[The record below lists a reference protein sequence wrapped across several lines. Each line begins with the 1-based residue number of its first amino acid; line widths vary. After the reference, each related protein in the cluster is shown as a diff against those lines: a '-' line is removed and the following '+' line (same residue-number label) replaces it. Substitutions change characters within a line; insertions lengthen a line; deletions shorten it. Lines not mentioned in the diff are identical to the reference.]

1 MVKKMT
7 IEEAI
12 EKAEEIALEKAREEI
27 EKIIKDRLEEIGE
40 VENDYLKKLL
50 EENIEINKQ
59 DPESFANIE
68 SFYKGFILCR
78 DSFTKEIE
86 KGTELGKK
94 LDKFFEEDYYSASEY
109 AYRIVGIGQ
118 IFECNYKNHKF
129 HSAKHY
135 DFDFEVELTEEED
148 KCTEEN
154 CLEESEEE

>member
-12 EKAEEIALEKAREEI
+12 EKAEEIALEKPREEI

-59 DPESFANIE
+59 DPESFANTE

-109 AYRIVGIGQ
+109 AYRITGIGQ
-118 IFECNYKNHKF
+118 IFECSYKNKHF
-129 HSAKHY
+129 HSAKNY
-135 DFDFEVELTEEED
+135 DFEFEVELTDEED
-148 KCTEEN
+148 KCIEEN
-154 CLEESEEE
+154 CTTREEE

>member
-59 DPESFANIE
+59 DPESFANTE

-86 KGTELGKK
+86 KGTDLGKK
-94 LDKFFEEDYYSASEY
+94 LDKVFEEDYYSASEY
-109 AYRIVGIGQ
+109 AYRITGIGQ
-118 IFECNYKNHKF
+118 IFECSYKNKHF
-129 HSAKHY
+129 HSAKNY
-135 DFDFEVELTEEED
+135 EFEFEVELTDEED
-148 KCTEEN
+148 KCIEEN
-154 CLEESEEE
+154 CTTREEE

>member
-12 EKAEEIALEKAREEI
+12 EKAEEIALEKAETKLKEI
-27 EKIIKDRLEEIGE
+27 IDDRLA
-40 VENDYLKKLL
+40 
-50 EENIEINKQ
+50 EINEK
-59 DPESFANIE
+59 DNKELREVLESGMEIDNCDSETFGDTE
-68 SFYKGFILCR
+68 SYYVGYILDKDNFIG
-78 DSFTKEIE
+78 EIE
-86 KGTELGKK
+86 KGTDLGKK
-94 LDKFFEEDYYSASEY
+94 LDKFFVEDYYSASEY
-109 AYRIVGIGQ
+109 AYRITGIGQ

-154 CLEESEEE
+154 CTTREEE

>member
-59 DPESFANIE
+59 DPESFANTE

-109 AYRIVGIGQ
+109 AYRITGIGQ
-118 IFECNYKNHKF
+118 IFECSYKNKHF
-129 HSAKHY
+129 HSAKNY
-135 DFDFEVELTEEED
+135 DFEFEVELTDEED
-148 KCTEEN
+148 KCIEEN
-154 CLEESEEE
+154 CTTREEE